1 MASSD
6 SANDNGSQNGQKD
19 GQKNGQKAGQKNG
32 KRNGKPRPISLALQG
47 GGAHGAYT
55 WGVLDRL
62 SEEES
67 LAIEAI
73 SATSAGAMNAAAY
86 AAGLVENGPAGARA
100 ALERLWRQVSDAGS
114 GFGAFGSAGLAFAS
128 AVQSFASPYDL
139 NPFNV
144 NPLRR
149 LVERE
154 VDFEKVR
161 AASLKLFVSATNVE
175 TSKVRVFSGDEITAD
190 AVLASA
196 CLPQTFRAVEIAGQA
211 YWDGGY
217 MGNPSLFPLIYSG
230 APQDVLLVMLNPLA
244 RPGTP
249 RRASEI
255 QERLNEISFNA
266 SLIGELR
273 AIAFVQRLIDDGML
287 KEPML
292 KKYRRLNIHAIKGGQ
307 DLISYGLS
315 TKYDTRWRFLTELRD
330 LGRAAADRWLS
341 DCVSDVGTKKSSF
354 DLRKEF
360 LEG

>member
-1 MASSD
+1 MAR
-6 SANDNGSQNGQKD
+6 A
-19 GQKNGQKAGQKNG
+19 
-32 KRNGKPRPISLALQG
+32 NGKPRPISLALQG

-62 SEEES
+62 SSEES

-73 SATSAGAMNAAAY
+73 SATSAGAINAAAY
-86 AAGLVENGPAGARA
+86 AAGLAKGGPEGARA
-100 ALERLWRQVSDAGS
+100 ELEALWRRVSDAS
-114 GFGAFGSAGLAFAS
+114 AAMGAFGAAGFAVAS
-128 AVQSFASPYDL
+128 ALQSIASPYDL
-139 NPFNV
+139 NPFNY

-149 LVERE
+149 IVEE
-154 VDFEKVR
+154 QVDF
-161 AASLKLFVSATNVE
+161 AAVHTSGLKLFLSATNVE
-175 TSKVRVFSGDEITAD
+175 TGKVRVFSKDEITAD

-196 CLPQTFRAVEIAGQA
+196 CLPQAFQAVEINGTP
-211 YWDGGY
+211 YWDGGF

-230 APQDVLLVMLNPLA
+230 APADVLLVILNPLT

-249 RRASEI
+249 KRAAEI

-287 KEPML
+287 KEPMM

-307 DLISYGLS
+307 DLIGYGLS
-315 TKYDTRWRFLTELRD
+315 SKYDTRWRLLTELRD
-330 LGRAAADRWLS
+330 MGREAAERWLAE
-341 DCVSDVGTKKSSF
+341 CAKDVGTKKSSF
-354 DLRKEF
+354 DIRKEF